1 MNSTIDVDG
10 PKVFRF
16 IGITFDENY
25 KEGQD
30 ELNHAI
36 EKGYKIA
43 HDYRTES
50 GIVFA
55 LVMQM
60 DKQKIGEQRSLDAY
74 IKDEGISM
82 GAQKQ

>member
-1 MNSTIDVDG
+1 MEYTIDVDV
-10 PKVFRF
+10 PKAYRF
-16 IGITFDENY
+16 IGMTFDENY

-30 ELNHAI
+30 KLNRAI
-36 EKGYKIA
+36 EQGYKIA

-60 DKQKIGEQRSLDAY
+60 DKQKIGEQSSLDAY

-82 GAQKQ
+82 GVQKQ